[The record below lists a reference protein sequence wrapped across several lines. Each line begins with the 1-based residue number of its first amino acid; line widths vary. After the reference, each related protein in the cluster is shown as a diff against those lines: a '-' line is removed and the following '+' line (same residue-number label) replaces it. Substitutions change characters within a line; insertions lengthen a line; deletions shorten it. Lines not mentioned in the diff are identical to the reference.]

1 MSDPNFPGMNFDD
14 IIIFLSKY
22 RDKIDWGYD
31 VKKKRFE
38 FELDFLLE
46 GKMDISPGPK
56 KSYVSNGDLSKEEIQ
71 NLKSFQRKSP
81 KKSYHL
87 VVSSLENKGIRIEYF
102 TDNFKKSKL
111 VAELDYP
118 QASFLMELIKQK
130 ISD

>member
-38 FELDFLLE
+38 F
-46 GKMDISPGPK
+46 
-56 KSYVSNGDLSKEEIQ
+56 